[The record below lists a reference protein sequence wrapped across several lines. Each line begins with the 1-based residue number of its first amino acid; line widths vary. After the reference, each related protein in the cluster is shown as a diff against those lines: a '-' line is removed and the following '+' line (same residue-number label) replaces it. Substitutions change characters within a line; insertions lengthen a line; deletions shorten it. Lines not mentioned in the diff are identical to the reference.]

1 MRVEQHPILKFSH
14 GGMIKFYFNGIEM
27 YGFEGDTIATA
38 LYANGIKV
46 FGHSA
51 KKKRPRG
58 FFCGIGKCSSCMMRV
73 NGVPNIRTC
82 ITPLQE
88 GMIVE
93 SDKYDLPETAPYRKP
108 ERKTMDVDIAIV
120 GGGPAGMAAAI
131 EAGKHGDVSVLIIDE
146 QPRLGGQLIKQTHK
160 FFGSSMEGA
169 GKRGIEIASEMEEE
183 ARKYADILLETSVIG
198 YYNRGHHFLAA
209 VNKLKGIVYEIKA
222 KKIIFATG
230 AQENYLVFENND
242 LPGVYGAG
250 GIQTIMNVYGVK
262 PGKAGIIVGA
272 GNVGLILAYQ
282 LLQAGVKVKAIVEA
296 MPRIGGYFVHAAK
309 VRRHGVPIYTKHSIM
324 EAIGKESVEGA
335 IIAQLDEKWNFVPG
349 TEKKIDCD
357 FIAIAIGLTPS
368 ARLAQMAGA
377 KVKFIR
383 EAGGW
388 VALHNEFM
396 ETTANGIYIAGDA
409 ANIEEASAAMVE
421 GKIAAVHA
429 LNSISPLTNFEAIV
443 EELRNEISSL
453 RKGKFGEKARLA
465 KERIYGGYYEEL
477 RGNRSG

>member
-1 MRVEQHPILKFSH
+1 MRIEEHPVLKFSH
-14 GGMIKFYFNGIEM
+14 GGAVKFYFNGIEM
-27 YGFEGDTIATA
+27 YGKEGDTVATA

-51 KKKRPRG
+51 KKKRARG

-73 NGVPNIRTC
+73 NGIPNIRTC

-93 SDKYDLPETAPYRKP
+93 SDKYELPETAPYRKP
-108 ERKTMDVDIAIV
+108 KRETKEVDIAIV

-131 EAGKHGDVSVLIIDE
+131 EAGKHGDLSILLIDE
-146 QPRLGGQLIKQTHK
+146 QLRLGGQLIKQTHK

-169 GKRGIEIASEMEEE
+169 GKRGIEIAQEMENE
-183 ARKYADILLETSVIG
+183 ARKYADVLLETSVIG
-198 YYNRGHHFLAA
+198 YYNRGYHFLAA

-242 LPGVYGAG
+242 LPGIYGAG

-262 PGKAGIIVGA
+262 PGNEGIIVGA

-282 LLQAGVKVKAIVEA
+282 LLQAGVGVKAIVEA

-309 VRRHGVPIYTKHSIM
+309 VRRNGVPIYTRHSIK
-324 EAIGKESVEGA
+324 EAIGEESVEGA
-335 IIAQLDEKWNFVPG
+335 IIAELDKNWNFVEG
-349 TEKKIDCD
+349 TERKIDCD
-357 FIAIAIGLTPS
+357 FIAIATGLTPS

-377 KVKFIR
+377 KVRFIR

-388 VALHNEFM
+388 VALHNEYM
-396 ETTANGIYIAGDA
+396 ETTASGIYIAGDA
-409 ANIEEASAAMVE
+409 ANIEEASTAMVE
-421 GKIAAVHA
+421 GKIAAIHA
-429 LNSISPLTNFEAIV
+429 LNSLSPLKNFEEIV
-443 EELRNEISSL
+443 NKFRNEIEAL
-453 RKGKFGEKARLA
+453 RRGKFGEKAKIA
-465 KERIYGGYYEEL
+465 KERIYEGYYEEL
-477 RGNRSG
+477 RRNGNN